1 MKAAV
6 IGLGLIGASFAK
18 GLKKNTDFTV
28 LGYDNNPEVMMK
40 AIRDGVVDGNADGCL
55 SECDIIILGLY
66 PEAAI
71 KFTECHAEEIS
82 KNAVVADVGGVK
94 ARVCEGIAPIADKYG
109 FTFIGMHPMAG
120 IEKFGYDNSKD
131 DMFNGASLIM
141 TPKDNTPKEKIE
153 LLKNAVM
160 PLGFSQI
167 RISDPEEHDKIIA
180 YTSQLAHVVSS
191 SYIKS
196 PTALRHSGFSA
207 GSFKDM
213 TRVAHL
219 NEVMW
224 TELFLDNAENLAD
237 ETDTIIKNLTD
248 FSHAIRNKD
257 KERLLEMLRDGR
269 EKKDLADNCD

>member
-71 KFTECHAEEIS
+71 KFTGCHAEEIS

-120 IEKFGYDNSKD
+120 IEKCGYDNSKD

-141 TPKDNTPKEKIE
+141 TPQDNTPKEKIE